1 VLKLHFAKEQL
12 NINANEKK
20 TLTIIIPLPKEL
32 PIKSPD
38 MVMMKEALDKY
49 FSKHDLEI
57 ASLMP
62 STCQTKHFD
71 IWYEAKIAVVFDK
84 LISKN
89 KNSERFQ
96 LNFT

>member
-1 VLKLHFAKEQL
+1 MLKLHFAKEQL
-12 NINANEKK
+12 NINAHEKK

-38 MVMMKEALDKY
+38 MVMKEALDKY